1 MRLFIAAFLMIVS
14 VGVAHAQSTLTQ
26 NLTAQKLPKF
36 SGNTGIGYN
45 SNFARQRTSD
55 SEQSIS
61 GDFTLNYRVSGSNLI
76 RGYFGGTKEMTQ
88 GQEWLPSDGFVAWVN
103 NAFWGRHG
111 RVTIGQQVRVHA
123 PFSKE
128 SRLRD
133 TKYTGVSLIPVFL
146 VSVTPAV
153 LFIYQP
159 NASKSF
165 HTYKVNK
172 LGNRNAEY
180 GLSHTAAVAWS
191 ITDQVYFQP
200 TAIYRNSWSYGG
212 TSRDPSYAVAGEL
225 GYSFNSGVTIAAGW
239 TNEEAMRRFENGA
252 DTDLQAFDNN
262 TSTFY
267 TSLYWVF

>member
-1 MRLFIAAFLMIVS
+1 MRLFIATFLMIVS
-14 VGVAHAQSTLTQ
+14 ASVAHAQSTLTQ
-26 NLTAQKLPKF
+26 NLTAQKLPKV
-36 SGNTGIGYN
+36 SGNMGVGYN
-45 SNFARQRTSD
+45 SNFARQNTSD

-61 GDFTLNYRVSGSNLI
+61 GDMTLNYRVSGANLI
-76 RGYFGGTKEMTQ
+76 RGYFGGQKEITQ
-88 GQEWLPSDGFVAWVN
+88 GQEWSPTDGFAAWVN

-111 RVTIGQQVRVHA
+111 RVTIGQQVRLHA

-172 LGNRNAEY
+172 EGNLNAEY

-191 ITDQVYFQP
+191 ITDHVYFQP
-200 TAIYRNSWSYGG
+200 TFIYRNSWSYGG
-212 TSRDPSYAVAGEL
+212 TSRNPSYAAAGEL
-225 GYSFNSGVTIAAGW
+225 GYSFTSGLTLATGW
-239 TNEEAMRRFENGA
+239 TNEQSMRRFENGA
-252 DTDLQAFDNN
+252 DTTVKPFDNN